1 MLDRITPVI
10 VTLNEEPNIGRTLAK
25 LSWAKRIVVVD
36 ANSSD
41 ATEQIARS
49 FPQVSMVRDQF
60 ENHAAQWNRG
70 LDEAAEAE
78 WILAL
83 DADYAL
89 SDELIEELRSL
100 QPTDEVHAYQA
111 AFDYVVS
118 GRAMKASLYPAKPV
132 LFRRQ
137 SVRFV
142 QDGHTQRPVVS
153 GAIGQLRNRIA
164 HDDRKPL
171 KTFLRNQD
179 RYMTLEARKI
189 RSTSFRDLS
198 WSGRVRKLIFVAP
211 LAVLVFTLFGR
222 GTILDGWRGVY
233 YAMQRML
240 AEAILSL
247 KLIEEMLGTNATR

>member
-10 VTLNEEPNIGRTLAK
+10 VTLNEEPNIGRTLER
-25 LSWAKRIVVVD
+25 LRWAKRIVVVD

-49 FPQVSMVRDQF
+49 FPQVSMVRDRF

-70 LDEAAEAE
+70 LDEAVDAE
-78 WILAL
+78 WVLAL
-83 DADYAL
+83 DADYSL
-89 SDELIEELRSL
+89 SDGLIEEMRSL
-100 QPTDEVHAYQA
+100 QPADQVHAYQA
-111 AFDYVVS
+111 QFDYVIR
-118 GRAMKASLYPAKPV
+118 GRPMKASLYPAKPV
-132 LFRRQ
+132 LFRRR
-137 SVRFV
+137 SVRFI

-153 GAIGQLRNRIA
+153 GAIAELHHHIA

-189 RSTSFRDLS
+189 RTTSFQNLS

-211 LAVLVFTLFGR
+211 PAVLLFTLFGR

-233 YAMQRML
+233 YAMQRTL
-240 AEAILSL
+240 AESILSL
-247 KLIEEMLGTNATR
+247 KLIEEMLGTSANR